1 VTEIDRSFETI
12 RPEDLARLTQLALE
26 DQATFFRR
34 KPRIAA
40 AYRDRLLC
48 IAHCQGVAL
57 HYIDGK
63 NGVKDF
69 DVWAFYREAAAR
81 PFPRRRPRVV
91 RDFGDPRFGQSP
103 DAPHFRG
110 RSVDI
115 LVKSI
120 DAADSVRFE
129 DAVRQYLRAS
139 RTPTARCLAEKAVV
153 VLHPGEARGTVLWPM
168 QR

>member
-1 VTEIDRSFETI
+1 MNAG
-12 RPEDLARLTQLALE
+12 PLASTSSRQSASSGGAE
-26 DQATFFRR
+26 MPSNASANSDAR
-34 KPRIAA
+34 
-40 AYRDRLLC
+40 
-48 IAHCQGVAL
+48 
-57 HYIDGK
+57 
-63 NGVKDF
+63 
-69 DVWAFYREAAAR
+69 AFSREAAAR

-110 RSVDI
+110 RRVDI

-120 DAADSVRFE
+120 DAADSVRVE
-129 DAVRQYLRAS
+129 DAVQQYLRAS